1 MFLEKD
7 EIYPISDR
15 NLAELGTGKLGKNI
29 LVLIPESSDNPE
41 DIQFLSKVLTAAGVN
56 LEQDCMLAKIPEA
69 EAIAVTPFIKSKQIT
84 TVLVFGLAP
93 KQIRL
98 AIEVQAYQLLEFMQV
113 RWLWADLLHVLPPDK
128 TKKTALWNALQV
140 LFL

>member
-1 MFLEKD
+1 
-7 EIYPISDR
+7 
-15 NLAELGTGKLGKNI
+15 
-29 LVLIPESSDNPE
+29 
-41 DIQFLSKVLTAAGVN
+41 
-56 LEQDCMLAKIPEA
+56 MLAKIPET
-69 EAIAVTPFIKSKQIT
+69 EAIAVTPFIKAKQIT